1 MKTIIISI
9 LTLACFGCVHHSSL
23 AEQYP
28 NHSQE
33 RNERLEEA
41 QQRAIDKE
49 ECQEATLNCVRLGY
63 ECKKCSELK

>member
-1 MKTIIISI
+1 MKTLIISL
-9 LTLACFGCVHHSSL
+9 LTLACLGCTHHQSL

-33 RNERLEEA
+33 RNERLEKA

-49 ECQEATLNCVRLGY
+49 ECQEAMLNCVRLGY
-63 ECKKCSELK
+63 SCRKCEE